1 MGQVTQ
7 VRALKYLLLSSRPL
21 SWVNT
26 AFPFAVAYFVT
37 TQRFDWQLLVGT
49 LFFLSPYNLLMY
61 GINDVYDYESD
72 LRNPRKGGAEGALLP
87 PELHGP
93 TIAVAVG
100 STIPFIIYL
109 MWVGSL
115 WSWTVLAVSLFFV
128 VAYSMPP
135 LRFKEVAGLDSVTSS
150 IHFVSPAIYGL
161 ALAGGV
167 VSGAGWLILVAFF
180 LWGMASHA
188 FGAVQDVNSDRQA
201 GIGSVATVLGA
212 RKTVWLSVVAYA
224 VAGMVMVFA
233 PWPLSF
239 TAIIAPAYLA
249 AVLPFVRIT
258 DATAEKAHGGWKWF
272 LALNFFAGAV
282 VTLVG
287 INAGFLPG

>member
-1 MGQVTQ
+1 MT
-7 VRALKYLLLSSRPL
+7 ALKYLLLSSRPL

-26 AFPFAVAYFVT
+26 AFPFAVAYFVV
-37 TQRFDWQLLVGT
+37 TQRLDWQLLVGA
-49 LFFLSPYNLLMY
+49 LFFLIPYNLLMY
-61 GINDVYDYESD
+61 GINDVFDYESD

-93 TIAVAVG
+93 TIAAAVG

-109 MWVGSL
+109 VWVGPM
-115 WSWTVLAVSLFFV
+115 WSWLVLALSLFFV

-135 LRFKEVAGLDSVTSS
+135 MRFKEVAGLDSVTSS
-150 IHFVSPAIYGL
+150 IHFVSPALYGL
-161 ALAGGV
+161 ALAE
-167 VSGAGWLILVAFF
+167 GAVDSTGWLVLVAFF

-201 GIGSVATVLGA
+201 GISSVATVLGA
-212 RKTVWLSVVAYA
+212 RKTVWLSAVAYA
-224 VAGMVMVFA
+224 LAGVVMVFA
-233 PWPLSF
+233 PWPLSV

-249 AVLPFVRIT
+249 AVLPFVAIT
-258 DATAEKAHGGWKWF
+258 DDTAEKANGGWKWF

-287 INAGFLPG
+287 INAGLLPG

>member
-1 MGQVTQ
+1 M
-7 VRALKYLLLSSRPL
+7 
-21 SWVNT
+21 
-26 AFPFAVAYFVT
+26 
-37 TQRFDWQLLVGT
+37 
-49 LFFLSPYNLLMY
+49 
-61 GINDVYDYESD
+61 
-72 LRNPRKGGAEGALLP
+72 
-87 PELHGP
+87 
-93 TIAVAVG
+93 G

-109 MWVGSL
+109 LWVGSL
-115 WSWTVLAVSLFFV
+115 WSWLVLALSLFFV

-135 LRFKEVAGLDSVTSS
+135 MRFKEVAGLDSVTSS
-150 IHFVSPAIYGL
+150 IHFVSPAMYGI

-167 VSGAGWLILVAFF
+167 LTTTGWLVLVAFF

-212 RKTVWLSVVAYA
+212 RKTVWLSALAYA
-224 VAGMVMVFA
+224 AAGALMVFA
-233 PWPLSF
+233 PWPLSV

-249 AVLPFVRIT
+249 AVLPFIAIT
-258 DATAEKAHGGWKWF
+258 DETAERANGGWKWF